1 MASEIFALLR
11 CVRTADRHADGAL
24 IGFTEEDEAREELG
38 HPWVKR
44 RRFLVAV
51 LLLTMTFFVSLAYSL
66 VGSFFPIEV
75 NTDLP
80 VIVGF
85 TSAHALGVLKQP

>member
-11 CVRTADRHADGAL
+11 CKQCVRTADRHADVAL
-24 IGFTEEDEAREELG
+24 IGFTEENEAREELG
-38 HPWVKR
+38 YPWVKW

-51 LLLTMTFFVSLAYSL
+51 LLWTMTLFVSLAYSL

-75 NTDLP
+75 NTELP
-80 VIVGF
+80 VIV
-85 TSAHALGVLKQP
+85 